1 MNALSGIRVID
12 LTMWFQGPV
21 AGQHLADF
29 GAEVIH
35 VERPQG
41 GDLGR
46 GVRSIKAVPVG
57 DWNQYFLIINRNKK
71 SLALDLN
78 TDQGREVMYK
88 LVAEADV
95 FLTNLTS
102 ENLEKWQVTYDHLRE
117 INPRLVYAMCS
128 GFGPFT
134 KSTRPS
140 FDLTVQALTG
150 IMTRLGEPSQPPIYL
165 GMGSGDAMGGLMAAY
180 GIMVALHARR
190 KTGRGQFLDASLYGA
205 QLFLAAPTLQ
215 PYLATRDE
223 TYSKQQS
230 RRNAPNPLSNTYPT
244 RRDAPQE
251 RLEVGEGD
259 DAGSED
265 DASRRNAPAGRLY
278 DDGGGDKWLFVCMPN
293 NQDAWAK
300 LTTALYTPELAADP
314 RFATPEG
321 RAEHNAALI
330 AALDTVFAKQT
341 AAEWIYRFTAAG
353 VVAAPINNLA
363 EVAEDPQAWA
373 NNYFTKTHCDEVN
386 RQVTV
391 RGLPI
396 SLSKTP
402 GSVRTLGP
410 ELGQHTE
417 EILTE
422 TLGYTWDQVGELK
435 EAGAIL

>member
-1 MNALSGIRVID
+1 MTALNGIRVID

-29 GAEVIH
+29 GAEVIK

-57 DWNQYFLIINRNKK
+57 DWNQYFLVINRNKK

-88 LVAEADV
+88 LAAEADV
-95 FLTNLTS
+95 FLTNVTS
-102 ENLEKWQVTYDHLRE
+102 ENLEKWQVTYEKLRE

-128 GFGPFT
+128 GFGPMT

-150 IMTRLGEPSQPPIYL
+150 IMTRLGEPGQPPIYL

-190 KTGRGQFLDASLYGA
+190 KTGQGQFLDASLYGA

-223 TYSKQQS
+223 AYSKQQS
-230 RRNAPNPLSNTYPT
+230 RKNAPNPLWNRY
-244 RRDAPQE
+244 E
-251 RLEVGEGD
+251 
-259 DAGSED
+259 
-265 DASRRNAPAGRLY
+265 AS
-278 DDGGGDKWLFVCMPN
+278 DGWLFVCMPN
-293 NQDAWAK
+293 NQESWMK
-300 LTTALYTPELAADP
+300 LSTALDEPELTANP
-314 RFATPEG
+314 RFQT
-321 RAEHNAALI
+321 AE
-330 AALDTVFAKQT
+330 ALDTVFAKQT
-341 AAEWIYRFTAAG
+341 RAEWLRRFQAAHIT
-353 VVAAPINNLA
+353 AAPIDTLA
-363 EVAEDPQAWA
+363 DVAEDPQAWA

-386 RQVTV
+386 REVTV

-396 SLSKTP
+396 TLSKTP
-402 GSVRTLGP
+402 GAVRTLGP

-417 EILTE
+417 EVLTE
-422 TLGYTWDQVGELK
+422 TLGYTWEQVGELK